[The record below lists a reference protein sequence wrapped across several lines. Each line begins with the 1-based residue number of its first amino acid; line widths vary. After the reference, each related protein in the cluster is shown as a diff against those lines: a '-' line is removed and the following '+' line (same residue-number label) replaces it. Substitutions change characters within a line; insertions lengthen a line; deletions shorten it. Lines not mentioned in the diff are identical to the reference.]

1 MCVFLLFSGPKSGRL
16 PPTRANLGGTSA
28 TRPRIWTRSYH
39 PNAQVLMPGCARTA
53 GPYQCATSASLKL
66 HGRVFF
72 CDVHLGSRE
81 VAGPASRT
89 RRLGAA
95 CAAARTH
102 TLSQDIVIQAH
113 YHIGAARRTCS
124 IARACERAHMMGGA
138 TEQKRRAFA
147 GGPAR
152 RASARTGSGMML
164 EDAARGGSC
173 LWTAWGCVAP
183 RTPNR
188 GTRTQHCPR
197 VFRAHE
203 KSSICAHIGPKDGDN
218 SKPGPTCAVPPI
230 SLRAPMTE
238 GAQRSAHR
246 ADRSKHA
253 PAQVGHACGELPT
266 VRLGPPDA
274 SNHANGS
281 VS

>member
-1 MCVFLLFSGPKSGRL
+1 MGASCSR
-16 PPTRANLGGTSA
+16 RA
-28 TRPRIWTRSYH
+28 PR
-39 PNAQVLMPGCARTA
+39 
-53 GPYQCATSASLKL
+53 
-66 HGRVFF
+66 
-72 CDVHLGSRE
+72 SRE

-102 TLSQDIVIQAH
+102 KLSQDIIIQAH
-113 YHIGAARRTCS
+113 CHIGAARRTCS
-124 IARACERAHMMGGA
+124 IARACERAHMMGAA

-152 RASARTGSGMML
+152 RASARTGSGMVL

-173 LWTAWGCVAP
+173 LWTAWGSS
-183 RTPNR
+183 
-188 GTRTQHCPR
+188 H
-197 VFRAHE
+197 RAHLTE
-203 KSSICAHIGPKDGDN
+203 ASARSTARAYFGRTKNSNICAHRGPKDGDN

-230 SLRAPMTE
+230 EPRAPLTE

-246 ADRSKHA
+246 ADRSNCA
-253 PAQVGHACGELPT
+253 PAQVGHACGELPA
-266 VRLGPPDA
+266 VRLGPPDG

>member
-1 MCVFLLFSGPKSGRL
+1 MHPGCIAQRPRRLQAEQPARISRQVAGRCL
-16 PPTRANLGGTSA
+16 ESRK
-28 TRPRIWTRSYH
+28 RIWTRSYH

-95 CAAARTH
+95 CAAAQRH
-102 TLSQDIVIQAH
+102 TLSQRSQDIVIQAH
-113 YHIGAARRTCS
+113 CHIGAARRTCS
-124 IARACERAHMMGGA
+124 IARACERAHTMGGA

-152 RASARTGSGMML
+152 RASARTGSGMVL

-173 LWTAWGCVAP
+173 LWTAWGSS
-183 RTPNR
+183 
-188 GTRTQHCPR
+188 H
-197 VFRAHE
+197 RAHLTE
-203 KSSICAHIGPKDGDN
+203 ASARSTARAYFGRTKNTNICAHRGPKDGDN
-218 SKPGPTCAVPPI
+218 SKPGPTCALPPI
-230 SLRAPMTE
+230 
-238 GAQRSAHR
+238 
-246 ADRSKHA
+246 
-253 PAQVGHACGELPT
+253 
-266 VRLGPPDA
+266 
-274 SNHANGS
+274 
-281 VS
+281 